1 MSTYP
6 LTRACVIASQGCG
19 SSTAGGAYGAGDD
32 APAALSAE
40 KHEEMKGMFDE
51 LDADKDGKISRSE
64 IKKAM
69 TKACGGE
76 EPSEEDIMQ
85 VHAAA
90 IARPGKSTCDSRV

>member
-1 MSTYP
+1 
-6 LTRACVIASQGCG
+6 
-19 SSTAGGAYGAGDD
+19 
-32 APAALSAE
+32 
-40 KHEEMKGMFDE
+40 MFDE